1 MYDIIISGVTG
12 FVGSNYM
19 RYFSN
24 LGYKV
29 LGLSRTAHPPKE
41 LLAYGDYLSVDLLD
55 SIPKMKGKV
64 MLHCAGLASDKLGL
78 DILMKSNCEGTKRIF
93 EAVDV
98 DHFIQISSASVY
110 PPNSQIHSEQ
120 DDIDKALLSDYGL
133 SKLRADEYLKG
144 QMGKGTKITIL
155 RPRAIYGIGDRVLL
169 PRILQLQKFNSL
181 IFPGKLQYEISLT
194 NIHNLMNIT
203 SKVMKDK
210 QYDFE
215 IFNICDNFTYRLDR
229 IVSLLV
235 KRIKQKGSLKIV
247 IPESVIYGLGRLF
260 PQSNLNTTAMKYFLC
275 NHQIS
280 NEKAIAY
287 FKLDLEFNFYNYLPR
302 LIDWVQ
308 QVGQDTVITQDN
320 RLPWIE

>member
-29 LGLSRTAHPPKE
+29 LGLSRKVHPPKE
-41 LLAYGDYLSVDLLD
+41 LLKYGDYLSIDLLD
-55 SIPKMKGKV
+55 SIPKLKGKV

-78 DILMKSNCEGTKRIF
+78 DILMRSNYEGTKRIF

-120 DDIDKALLSDYGL
+120 DAIDKGLLSNYGL
-133 SKLRADEYLKG
+133 SKLKADEYLSG
-144 QMGKGTKITIL
+144 QMGQGTKITIL

-181 IFPGKLQYEISLT
+181 ILPGKLKYKISLT
-194 NIHNLMNIT
+194 NIHNLMDIT
-203 SKVMKDK
+203 SKVMDDAV
-210 QYDFE
+210 YDFE
-215 IFNICDNFTYRLDR
+215 IFNVCDNFTYRLDK

-235 KRIKQKGSLKIV
+235 KRIRQKGCFKIV

-260 PQSNLNTTAMKYFLC
+260 PKSNLNTTAMKYFLC

-280 NEKAIAY
+280 NEKVITY
-287 FKLDLEFNFYNYLPR
+287 FKLDLEYNFYNYLPQ
-302 LIDWVQ
+302 LIDWVHH
-308 QVGQDTVITQDN
+308 VGQDTVVAQDYE
-320 RLPWIE
+320 LPWTE